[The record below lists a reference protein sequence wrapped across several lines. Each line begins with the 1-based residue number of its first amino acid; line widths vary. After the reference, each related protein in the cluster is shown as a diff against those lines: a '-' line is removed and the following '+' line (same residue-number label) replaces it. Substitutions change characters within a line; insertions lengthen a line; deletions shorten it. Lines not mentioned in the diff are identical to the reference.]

1 MKKPL
6 SDELSYQNHFSFEEK
21 ADIDGKECFTM
32 HEVMEI
38 NLCFFNDN

>member
-6 SDELSYQNHFSFEEK
+6 SDELSYQNHFSCGEK
-21 ADIDGKECFTM
+21 ADIDGKEFFAM

-38 NLCFFNDN
+38 NLCFLNDN